1 MKNEKTKDFYSF
13 TFKGVTESNCL
24 TADIQI
30 IYLREHSNKW
40 IVNLYKDNFL
50 KCSSTKEFDTI
61 EKSEAKKDM
70 INLLL
75 NR

>member
-13 TFKGVTESNCL
+13 TFKIMSYGR

-30 IYLREHSNKW
+30 IYLKKHSNKW
-40 IVNLYKDNFL
+40 AVNLYEDDFL
-50 KCSSTKEFDTI
+50 TCSSTKEFDTI